1 MSWLTEIIDKSFAK
15 MVEEEYLMQTCVKI
29 PLEMCLEDYD
39 PRKEYKTWNPI
50 PSIVTDE
57 SLNKLEEKLKLNL
70 PKSYREFLKYKH
82 FVELQIDDFAVSFPK
97 HLPNTYLETLEDFM
111 LNIYEP
117 KYLINKKL
125 ICFASFHDEGY
136 LCFDATESK
145 QENEYKII
153 YLDHE
158 NIDDK
163 IEYCTSFKEL
173 MEGDKER
180 SNIFITTKLNKRY
193 QN

>member
-1 MSWLTEIIDKSFAK
+1 

-29 PLEMCLEDYD
+29 PQEMYLEDYD
-39 PRKEYKTWNPI
+39 PRKEYKTWKPI
-50 PSIVTDE
+50 KSVVTDD
-57 SLNKLEEKLKLNL
+57 SLNELEGKLKLNL

-97 HLPNTYLETLEDFM
+97 HLPNTYQETLEDFM

-117 KYLINKKL
+117 RYLVNKKL
-125 ICFASFHDEGY
+125 ICFASFQDIGF
-136 LCFDATESK
+136 LCFDATEPK
-145 QENEYKII
+145 HENEYKIMF
-153 YLDHE
+153 LDHE
-158 NIDDK
+158 NLDDK
-163 IEYCTSFKEL
+163 IEYCANFKEL

-180 SNIFITTKLNKRY
+180 SYIFITTKLNTRY